1 MEYSDLYD
9 GLSVH
14 AVANAVNSLAHDG
27 LELIKP
33 ITLGEPQT
41 LF

>member
-1 MEYSDLYD
+1 MEYSELYD

-14 AVANAVNSLAHDG
+14 AVSNVVNSVAHDG
-27 LELIKP
+27 PELIKP